1 MKKKELLRR
10 IEKLEFRIVV
20 EEKTRRAD
28 YEIIALEL
36 EALKERLNAIS
47 RIHSNHTAEDFKR
60 NKHANERINILEE
73 GMQLLM
79 LKDMVKGMINITEAL
94 EKQEYGI
101 DNGCKKCDEKPQK
114 KHKKCEKTGKA
125 APKAEELAE
134 IKAGDIVKIIK
145 SESDHIEEI
154 RNMIGKEY
162 KVRRT
167 GKNLDGTI
175 SYYIPSKENSLSWAF
190 SRKEIELVEKKKGR
204 GRPVGSKNNNKKG
217 EK

>member
-1 MKKKELLRR
+1 MKKKELLRK
-10 IEKLEFRIVV
+10 IEKLEFRIMV

-36 EALKERLNAIS
+36 EVLKERLNAIS

-60 NKHANERINILEE
+60 NKETTGKIDLLEE

-79 LKDMVKGMINITEAL
+79 LKDMVKGIMNITEAL
-94 EKQEYGI
+94 EEQEYGI
-101 DNGCKKCDEKPQK
+101 DNGCKKCDEKPLK
-114 KHKKCEKTGKA
+114 KCKKCEKTEKT

-134 IKAGDIVKIIK
+134 INAGDIVKIIK
-145 SESDHIEEI
+145 SESDHIEDI

-167 GKNLDGTI
+167 GKNPDGTI
-175 SYYIPSKENSLSWAF
+175 SYYIPAKPNEPSWAF
-190 SRKEIELVEKKKGR
+190 SRDEIELVEKRRGR
-204 GRPVGSKNNNKKG
+204 GRPVGSKNKKKG
-217 EK
+217 E